1 VAAVIAVV
9 LATAAA
15 AVAQRRVEAA
25 VPAVVWGGV
34 FFSEPH
40 LRLAPIV
47 FPLQKY
53 LFKIKSKNISISL

>member
-1 VAAVIAVV
+1 MIAVV
-9 LATAAA
+9 LATAAAA

>member
-1 VAAVIAVV
+1 MIAVV
-9 LATAAA
+9 LATAAV

-25 VPAVVWGGV
+25 VPAVVGGEV
-34 FFSEPH
+34 FFFEPH

-53 LFKIKSKNISISL
+53 FVS